1 MNENDM
7 QGNEIQSNESKPTYS
22 CPVCGNGV
30 KFTADPK
37 TKQLKALKC
46 ETNQYDSVAKQN
58 IGCDFIIYS
67 NQKLLT
73 PKLLLKEELKE
84 LVLGK
89 ILRINDMNVYIDAK
103 NPTVG
108 KNQKKAVVRYYL
120 KIERDE
126 DIEEEVI

>member
-1 MNENDM
+1 MNEENSM
-7 QGNEIQSNESKPTYS
+7 QEQKNIQKPTYS
-22 CPVCGNGV
+22 CPVCGSGV
-30 KFTADPK
+30 KFTTDPK

-46 ETNQYDSVAKQN
+46 ATNQYDAVANQN
-58 IGCDFIIYS
+58 VGCDFIIYS
-67 NQKLLT
+67 NQKLLA

-89 ILRINDMNVYIDAK
+89 KLRINDMNVYVDAK
-103 NPTVG
+103 NPTIG
-108 KNQKKAVVRYYL
+108 KNKKKQDIRYYL

>member
-1 MNENDM
+1 MSENYS
-7 QGNEIQSNESKPTYS
+7 EQSNEQKKTYS

-30 KFTADPK
+30 KFTIDPK

-46 ETNQYDSVAKQN
+46 ETNQYDLIAKES

-67 NQKLLT
+67 NQKLLA
-73 PKLLLKEELKE
+73 PKLLLKEELKQ
-84 LVLGK
+84 LVAGEV
-89 ILRINDMNVYIDAK
+89 LRINDLNVFIDAK
-103 NPTVG
+103 NPTIG
-108 KNQKKAVVRYYL
+108 KNQKKNDVRYYL